1 MTMTP
6 SRKALGRL
14 GAHIFTVALLVVS
27 LVGISTVHS
36 GWAQAYPD
44 PSPTGQLTALELTP
58 HGLHVAGWAR
68 DPNTTAAIKVAVSS
82 DGTTFIPLVAS
93 NLVSGV
99 GNYGFDHTYLRPA
112 GTHKICVTALNVGA
126 GTNHLLGCKTIT
138 FGSSPRGAVGMIA
151 QVPNGIRFTGWALD
165 PDTTTSIYVDVHVDH
180 QTFLRMTANR
190 VRADVAQAYPYYG
203 GAHGFDGSKYLP
215 QGTHLVCLYAVN
227 LGAGTNLR
235 LACRTVTINY
245 EPRGAINTLRQT
257 PGGFRVAGWAV
268 DPDTTSA
275 VQVHVWVDGNQKA
288 SLPAD
293 DATPVVPAGLAG
305 TGSNHGYA
313 TTVAL
318 PVTGSHRVCVS
329 GTNVSSGPVPEQTLA
344 CGTIKLD
351 FAPFGAFESAKRPGA
366 LTTITVTGWAADPD
380 TDESIHV
387 QVTLDGTTVA
397 DALANVSR
405 PDVAAARHIGPL
417 HGYLT
422 LIRASDREHT
432 LCVYGI
438 NVDFGTVNRLLGCRI
453 VNAKHP
459 VVPWAPYARA
469 QAGYGSAT
477 VTWRAGWDGGAPPS
491 RFIIRTGTKVKTVSG
506 AARHVVFGGLKPGRR
521 YLFTVRARNVAG
533 VSRPGRSNIITTPK
547 GPPPQTTPA
556 PIATS
561 RYVRNINGTSSDITK
576 MRAEG
581 ASDASHN
588 PAGHRYLVLLD
599 IGGQGN
605 YGGKWGVVLSATSRY
620 VSNAALVKAVNAY
633 TDGYRSK
640 QRLGAPVTIAI
651 GANNDMTVN
660 SSTGAIWAHQV
671 VNPVAAHA
679 AGRSGMSI
687 AGANDIE
694 PGFRADAAHSR
705 AWLSGYLHATSRKFV
720 FNGSADGC
728 NWTTVRGRCNNGW
741 TAADMYYLSGGA
753 SPSRIVSLPQIYNHT
768 MAQQWKYIS
777 LTGVVNK
784 HPRVKFGGPLT
795 ELTACQQAGG
805 CGSFGGHTAW
815 NTLWSAI
822 RSDARTSQGSLPY
835 STDLRIN

>member
-1 MTMTP
+1 MNV
-6 SRKALGRL
+6 LY
-14 GAHIFTVALLVVS
+14 GA
-27 LVGISTVHS
+27 
-36 GWAQAYPD
+36 
-44 PSPTGQLTALELTP
+44 
-58 HGLHVAGWAR
+58 
-68 DPNTTAAIKVAVSS
+68 
-82 DGTTFIPLVAS
+82 
-93 NLVSGV
+93 
-99 GNYGFDHTYLRPA
+99 
-112 GTHKICVTALNVGA
+112 
-126 GTNHLLGCKTIT
+126 TNG
-138 FGSSPRGAVGMIA
+138 
-151 QVPNGIRFTGWALD
+151 
-165 PDTTTSIYVDVHVDH
+165 
-180 QTFLRMTANR
+180 
-190 VRADVAQAYPYYG
+190 
-203 GAHGFDGSKYLP
+203 
-215 QGTHLVCLYAVN
+215 
-227 LGAGTNLR
+227 
-235 LACRTVTINY
+235 
-245 EPRGAINTLRQT
+245 
-257 PGGFRVAGWAV
+257 
-268 DPDTTSA
+268 
-275 VQVHVWVDGNQKA
+275 
-288 SLPAD
+288 
-293 DATPVVPAGLAG
+293 
-305 TGSNHGYA
+305 
-313 TTVAL
+313 
-318 PVTGSHRVCVS
+318 
-329 GTNVSSGPVPEQTLA
+329 
-344 CGTIKLD
+344 
-351 FAPFGAFESAKRPGA
+351 
-366 LTTITVTGWAADPD
+366 
-380 TDESIHV
+380 
-387 QVTLDGTTVA
+387 
-397 DALANVSR
+397 
-405 PDVAAARHIGPL
+405 
-417 HGYLT
+417 
-422 LIRASDREHT
+422 
-432 LCVYGI
+432 
-438 NVDFGTVNRLLGCRI
+438 LLGCRI

-459 VVPWAPYARA
+459 VVPSSPRVTAR
-469 QAGYGSAT
+469 AGYGSAT
-477 VTWRAGWDGGAPPS
+477 VSWTLSSDGGAPAT
-491 RFIIRTGTKVKTVSG
+491 RFTVRVGTRTRAVGGSV
-506 AARHVVFGGLKPGRR
+506 RHAVISGLKPGHSYR
-521 YLFTVRARNVAG
+521 FAATARNIVG
-533 VSRPGRSNIITTPK
+533 VSPVGRSNTITTPK

-599 IGGQGN
+599 VGGQGN
-605 YGGKWGVVLSATSRY
+605 YGGKWGVVLSATSRF

>member
-1 MTMTP
+1 MTP
-6 SRKALGRL
+6 SRNALGRL
-14 GAHIFTVALLVVS
+14 GAHVFSVALLVVA

-36 GWAQAYPD
+36 GLAQASPD
-44 PSPTGQLTALELTP
+44 PSPTGKLTALELTP

-68 DPNTTAAIKVAVSS
+68 DPDTTAAIKVAVSS
-82 DGTTFIPLVAS
+82 DGTSFIPLVA
-93 NLVSGV
+93 NNPVSSV
-99 GNYGFDHTYLRPA
+99 GNYGFDHAYLRPA

-126 GTNHLLGCKTIT
+126 GTDHMLGCKTIT
-138 FGSSPRGAVGMIA
+138 FGSSPRGAVGMIG
-151 QVPNGIRFTGWALD
+151 QVPNNIRFTGWALD
-165 PDTTTSIYVDVHVDH
+165 PDVTTAIYVDVYVDH
-180 QTFLRMTANR
+180 QMFLRMTANR
-190 VRADVAQAYPYYG
+190 VRDDVAQAYPYYG
-203 GAHGFDGSKYLP
+203 GAHGFDERRPLSQGS
-215 QGTHLVCLYAVN
+215 HLVCLYAIN
-227 LGAGTNLR
+227 QSAGTNRR
-235 LACRTVTINY
+235 LTCRTVTLNY
-245 EPRGAINTLRQT
+245 EPSGSINTLRQT
-257 PGGFRVAGWAV
+257 PGGFHVAGWAV

-275 VQVHVWVDGNQKA
+275 VQVHVLVDGQLVRSVLANK
-288 SLPAD
+288 SKPA
-293 DATPVVPAGLAG
+293 APSGLAAA
-305 TGSNHGYA
+305 GSNHGYSE
-313 TTVAL
+313 TVPA
-318 PVTGSHRVCVS
+318 VAGTHHVCVS
-329 GTNVSSGPVPEQTLA
+329 GTNLSSGPILEQTLA
-344 CGTIKLD
+344 CRTITLD
-351 FAPFGAFESAKRPGA
+351 FAPFGAFDSATRPGA
-366 LTTITVTGWAADPD
+366 LTTITVKGWAADPD
-380 TDESIHV
+380 TDDPIHV
-387 QVTLDGTTVA
+387 HVMLDGTTV
-397 DALANVSR
+397 DSVANLSR

-417 HGYLT
+417 HGYLAH
-422 LIRASDREHT
+422 IPASGGEHK
-432 LCVYGI
+432 LCVYGM
-438 NVDFGTVNRLLGCRI
+438 NADAGTVNRLLGCRI

-459 VVPWAPYARA
+459 VVPWAPYVRA
-469 QAGYGSAT
+469 KAGYGSAT
-477 VTWRAGWDGGAPPS
+477 VSWRAGNDGGAPPT
-491 RFIIRTGTKVKTVSG
+491 RFTIRTGTMAKTVNG
-506 AARHVVFGGLKPGRR
+506 NARGVVIGGLKPGRR
-521 YLFTVRARNVAG
+521 YQFTVRATNVAG
-533 VSRPGRSNIITTPK
+533 VGRRGRSNTITTPK

-581 ASDASHN
+581 ASDASRN

-620 VSNAALVKAVNAY
+620 VSDAALVKAVNAY
-633 TDGYRSK
+633 TDGYRST

-671 VNPVAAHA
+671 VNPVAAHV
-679 AGRSGMSI
+679 AGRSGMTI

-777 LTGVVNK
+777 LTGVVGK

-805 CGSFGGHTAW
+805 CGSLGGHTAW

-835 STDLRIN
+835 ATDLRIN